1 LTGPLST
8 TKIGFFP
15 RPLTQPIEAAR
26 MLCPFCGSEDGRV
39 IDSRAS
45 EAGKAIRRRRQCNA
59 CGRRFTTYERI
70 EETARILVVKS
81 DGRREA
87 FDPQKILRGV
97 ESACGKRPVPEEA
110 KRRLVESVEDELHRE
125 HDREVDSS
133 VIGHKVAARLRDL
146 DEIAYIRFASEY
158 EQFKSVSDIAE
169 IINQLSSRVRDS
181 KHQQRL
187 FDDAST
193 PAPSPVPTEAAR

>member
-1 LTGPLST
+1 M
-8 TKIGFFP
+8 I
-15 RPLTQPIEAAR
+15 
-26 MLCPFCGSEDGRV
+26 CPFCDSEDGRV

-45 EAGKAIRRRRQCNA
+45 EAGRAIRRRRQCNA

-70 EETARILVVKS
+70 EETARILVVKG

-87 FDPQKILRGV
+87 FDPQKIQRGV
-97 ESACGKRPVPEEA
+97 EAACGKRPVPDEA
-110 KRRLVESVEDELHRE
+110 KRRLVEAVEDEIHRE
-125 HDREVDSS
+125 FDREVDSG
-133 VIGHKVAARLRDL
+133 VIGQKVAARLRDL

-169 IINQLSSRVRDS
+169 IIHQLSTRVRDS

-187 FDDAST
+187 FDEAHH
-193 PAPSPVPTEAAR
+193 PAEAPAR